1 MAMVPEAG
9 LLIEGSILNVHV
21 DRGSDG
27 NDYATVQVSNEDGIS
42 NVNFNAQDTRNLQVH
57 AFQPTTRVAWVVR
70 PYVVYG
76 VSKNTG
82 NAYGILK
89 LNYVRNNNAE

>member
-21 DRGSDG
+21 DRGADG
-27 NDYATVQVSNEDGIS
+27 NDYATVQVSNEGGIS
-42 NVNFNAQDTRNLQVH
+42 NVYFNAQDTRDLQVQ
-57 AFQPTTRVAWVVR
+57 AFQPTTRISWVVR

-82 NAYGILK
+82 NSYGILK
-89 LNYVRNNNAE
+89 LNYVRSNVE

>member
-42 NVNFNAQDTRNLQVH
+42 NVNFNAQDTRNLQVQ

-70 PYVVYG
+70 PYVLYG

-82 NAYGILK
+82 NSYGILK
-89 LNYVRNNNAE
+89 LIFVRNAE